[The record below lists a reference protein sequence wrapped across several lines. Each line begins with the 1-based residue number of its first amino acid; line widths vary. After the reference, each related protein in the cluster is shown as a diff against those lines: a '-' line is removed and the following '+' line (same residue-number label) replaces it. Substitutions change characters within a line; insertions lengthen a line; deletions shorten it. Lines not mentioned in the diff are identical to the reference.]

1 MQECI
6 SSKVVYYFLTI
17 VNIILF
23 LIVQAIIFAFILLY
37 VHSNISSIRQFSV
50 YIFMRLNVLPL
61 SLPLFIF

>member
-6 SSKVVYYFLTI
+6 SSKVVYCFLTI

-37 VHSNISSIRQFSV
+37 VHSNISSIR
-50 YIFMRLNVLPL
+50 
-61 SLPLFIF
+61 